1 MRYQFLFCLVI
12 VTLAVISYPTL
23 ACSYV
28 FPADGYYI
36 SSISSTLD
44 PDRYKVTFDSYNR
57 NTSDN
62 IIFNKA
68 ILNIKTGLLEKITN
82 ASYLTQEAP
91 QIEWTLF
98 ENNYTSQAT
107 LTNDTISWTIINTT
121 GNLTLKKIISLSQF
135 GYPQIFSLD
144 LFLVFEK
151 YDVAFLFINPDQYF
165 VAELHSFTSTNT
177 TNLKSS
183 ALQYYYL
190 SNKSFMIN
198 RDSDILMT
206 DGEGSACDKVIFYQ
220 VNSSDLTLLISV
232 KIWSDYTTNKA
243 SNDVVI
249 SSITNFISVVK
260 LTTSKKILFSVSQEE
275 IAEFITLKDNDLD
288 IVALTS
294 IFFGGLSAGAIIAII
309 IKKQSS

>member
-1 MRYQFLFCLVI
+1 
-12 VTLAVISYPTL
+12 
-23 ACSYV
+23 
-28 FPADGYYI
+28 
-36 SSISSTLD
+36 
-44 PDRYKVTFDSYNR
+44 
-57 NTSDN
+57 
-62 IIFNKA
+62 
-68 ILNIKTGLLEKITN
+68 
-82 ASYLTQEAP
+82 
-91 QIEWTLF
+91 
-98 ENNYTSQAT
+98 
-107 LTNDTISWTIINTT
+107 
-121 GNLTLKKIISLSQF
+121 
-135 GYPQIFSLD
+135 
-144 LFLVFEK
+144 
-151 YDVAFLFINPDQYF
+151 
-165 VAELHSFTSTNT
+165 
-177 TNLKSS
+177 
-183 ALQYYYL
+183 
-190 SNKSFMIN
+190 MIN